1 MYQIV
6 RQYELGNDLL
16 SYGSEILHGPVCAAI
31 MEHEYGINDEEVLMA
46 IKYHTTGRQQMT
58 KLKTDFLL
66 QITSNLEEQSQELM
80 IFEIW
85 HKSR

>member
-1 MYQIV
+1 
-6 RQYELGNDLL
+6 
-16 SYGSEILHGPVCAAI
+16 

-58 KLKTDFLL
+58 KTEKLILL
-66 QITSNLEEQSQELM
+66 QITSNPKNDSEELM

-85 HKSR
+85 HTIKVV

>member
-1 MYQIV
+1 
-6 RQYELGNDLL
+6 
-16 SYGSEILHGPVCAAI
+16 

-58 KLKTDFLL
+58 KTEKLILL

-85 HKSR
+85 HTIKVV

>member
-46 IKYHTTGRQQMT
+46 IKYHTTDVN
-58 KLKTDFLL
+58 K
-66 QITSNLEEQSQELM
+66 
-80 IFEIW
+80 
-85 HKSR
+85 